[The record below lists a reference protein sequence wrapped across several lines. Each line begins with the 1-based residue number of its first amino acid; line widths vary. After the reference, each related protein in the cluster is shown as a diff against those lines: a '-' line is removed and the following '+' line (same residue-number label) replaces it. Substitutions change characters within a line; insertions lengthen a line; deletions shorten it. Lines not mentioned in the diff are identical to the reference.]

1 LDVLFPTECLGCGR
15 GSWPFCTACR
25 RRIALLTP
33 PGCHRCGRPLE
44 YVVDDC
50 SDCPPAP
57 ISWARAAFL
66 YEGAVRYAL
75 IRLKF
80 GGLRTTAVA
89 MAPWM
94 VWALATSPPEGSGD
108 RAPTV
113 VTWVPLGSRRRRI
126 RGYDQ
131 AELLARAVGAIMGCS
146 PRRLLR
152 RVVETAPQARRS
164 GPERRRGL
172 RGAFEATCDAPPR
185 ILLIDDVLTSGSTV
199 ASCALALRRAGA
211 PGVGVLAAARSL
223 GGAGPARCYNPP
235 MSQPGSVV
243 ARERSSR

>member
-1 LDVLFPTECLGCGR
+1 MKTLGNVTPTPEQAKVIDDAAPGFWLIR
-15 GSWPFCTACR
+15 G
-25 RRIALLTP
+25 
-33 PGCHRCGRPLE
+33 
-44 YVVDDC
+44 
-50 SDCPPAP
+50 
-57 ISWARAAFL
+57 AA
-66 YEGAVRYAL
+66 GSGKTTTAL

-211 PGVGVLAAARSL
+211 DGPGTAAR
-223 GGAGPARCYNPP
+223 
-235 MSQPGSVV
+235 
-243 ARERSSR
+243 